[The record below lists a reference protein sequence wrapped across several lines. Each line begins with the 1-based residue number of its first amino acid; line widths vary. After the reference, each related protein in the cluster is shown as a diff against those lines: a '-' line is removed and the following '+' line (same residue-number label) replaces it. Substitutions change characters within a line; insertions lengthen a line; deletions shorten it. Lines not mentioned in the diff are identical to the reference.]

1 MSAPRVDD
9 DAKRRNRAQALVF
22 ILFPIVLN
30 LGLKAQRE
38 KLVEHKKE
46 NDYEPDRLQTST
58 ILIFFNNLMVGPL
71 VDGVLMH

>member
-46 NDYEPDRLQTST
+46 NDYEPDRARFSFSLI
-58 ILIFFNNLMVGPL
+58 ILWWAHLLMAC
-71 VDGVLMH
+71 

>member
-30 LGLKAQRE
+30 LGLKAQRDSW
-38 KLVEHKKE
+38 LSTNKE
-46 NDYEPDRLQTST
+46 NERQQEPYRARFSFSLI
-58 ILIFFNNLMVGPL
+58 ILWWAHLLMAC
-71 VDGVLMH
+71 